1 MLSTGS
7 VTLSERTYKETSF
20 TTGQLIEVTTA
31 SNQRYNEKKMN
42 EMTSFEDLLV
52 LCILCIL
59 LCLPHLLENA
69 NSMRTGIFVRFAH
82 CYTPAPHNAWDKV
95 GAQ

>member
-42 EMTSFEDLLV
+42 EMTSFEDLLYSV
-52 LCILCIL
+52 YYVFYYVYL
-59 LCLPHLLENA
+59 
-69 NSMRTGIFVRFAH
+69 T
-82 CYTPAPHNAWDKV
+82 Y
-95 GAQ
+95 